1 VRDEVDVLI
10 AAERRRLTSR
20 AYYDNA
26 VGALANMPF
35 NERIE
40 GSEVYAAIS
49 LHRADQG
56 HEATLWSLVL

>member
-1 VRDEVDVLI
+1 MFI
-10 AAERRRLTSR
+10 AAERRRLTGR

-40 GSEVYAAIS
+40 SGEVYAAIS
-49 LHRADQG
+49 LHRGDQG